1 MNKQF
6 MNKQLMTVA
15 ILTVLLS
22 LGIVT
27 LGGSFIQGPRPGP
40 RRPAFSNLDS
50 NGDKKVSREEWKGP
64 PEAFDRVDA
73 NHDGS
78 VDESEWNAAPPPMGF
93 HGDGGPFVGQLLK
106 TLDTD
111 GDGSLSQTEFN
122 QTAGLFDK
130 LDQDTDGSLT
140 AKELGGFP
148 RALGNGD
155 EPPRPPRA
163 EQGPGP
169 GFLPNFANLDANSDK
184 KVSRDEWQGP
194 PPMFDRI
201 DANRDGSIDETEW
214 STAQQRLPHGGPPAF
229 GERFLSFFDSNA
241 DGKVSRDEFA
251 RLTGLFATLDADHN
265 NLLSRAELG
274 QLFRIV
280 DESSK

>member
-1 MNKQF
+1 MA
-6 MNKQLMTVA
+6 V
-15 ILTVLLS
+15 LTGLLS
-22 LGIVT
+22 LGVVT
-27 LGGSFIQGPRPGP
+27 LGRNFIQGPRPGP
-40 RRPAFSNLDS
+40 RRPAFSNLDKDS
-50 NGDKKVSREEWKGP
+50 DKKISREEWKGP

-78 VDESEWNAAPPPMGF
+78 VDESEWNAAPPPVGF

-111 GDGSLSQTEFN
+111 GDGNLSQAEFN
-122 QTAGLFDK
+122 QAAGFFDK
-130 LDQDTDGSLT
+130 LDQDKDSSLT
-140 AKELGGFP
+140 AQELGGFP
-148 RALGNGD
+148 RALGD
-155 EPPRPPRA
+155 EPRPPRN
-163 EQGPGP
+163 GPGP

-201 DANRDGSIDETEW
+201 DANGDGSIDETEW
-214 STAQQRLPHGGPPAF
+214 SAARRRLPHGGPPAF
-229 GERFLSFFDSNA
+229 GEKFLSFFDSNA

-251 RLTGLFATLDADHN
+251 KLTGLFGSLDADHN
-265 NLLSRAELG
+265 SLLSRAELG